1 VTALETF
8 YETINIKVMIKGKA
22 GISLTERTECT
33 EKNNKISVISADSA
47 CPVASGNGT
56 GVRGKCEYLRC

>member
-1 VTALETF
+1 
-8 YETINIKVMIKGKA
+8 MIKGKA
-22 GISLTERTECT
+22 GISLTERSECT
-33 EKNNKISVISADSA
+33 EKNNKISVCADSA

>member
-1 VTALETF
+1 
-8 YETINIKVMIKGKA
+8 MIKGKA